1 MTWNKREIQPRAI
14 RPRRLW
20 PWMLLVLLLMH
31 TNIDGVAAAPTP
43 SDIEE
48 QNLRARQQ
56 AAERRQREQQEDVFL
71 QKGTKQDED
80 TSLPEETP
88 SFVITRLQLEGDSV
102 ERFSWVQDRLNIY
115 TGRKIGLQGINL
127 IVKRLTNALINRG
140 YITTRIVIP
149 EQDLSSGTLKLVLVP
164 GRIGT
169 IRLAE
174 KSARAQW
181 QNAFPTRPG
190 DILNLRHLEQGLE
203 QMKRV
208 PSRDVDMQLVPG
220 KHLGESDIV
229 ITVKQY
235 RPSRLTFSADDSG
248 TDATGK
254 IRLAETFSVDNLFGL
269 NDLFSITKNNDGEE
283 GGSRYG
289 TRGDSIYYSIPY
301 KDTTFSFS
309 SSRYK
314 YHQTIATAT
323 QPFVLSGENDS
334 TEFHLS
340 KLIHRNQNSKT
351 NLEGAVIRGRIRS
364 YLEDTEIVA
373 QRKNTTAFKL
383 GLSYRRYFGP
393 ATLDVE
399 IAHKQGVPW
408 FGAQSDVS
416 TPESGTTRY
425 GMWLM
430 DTTLTTPVSFG
441 KVKASY
447 RLTFHGQYTD
457 DTLYQTDMLSIGNR
471 YTVRGFDGEET
482 LSGEKG
488 WYLQNE
494 IALPL
499 GRPGMQAYLGLDY
512 GIVYGPYTRNLLGR
526 ILAGSVVGLRGGAK
540 NVNYDFFVGWPLR
553 KPSGFETGSPTYG
566 FLLTYQI

>member
-1 MTWNKREIQPRAI
+1 MTWNKRETRPRAI
-14 RPRRLW
+14 GPRRLW
-20 PWMLLVLLLMH
+20 SWIGLVLLLMH
-31 TNIDGVAAAPTP
+31 TGADGVLAAAPTP

-56 AAERRQREQQEDVFL
+56 ATERQQREQQTDVFL
-71 QKGTKQDED
+71 QKGTKQAED
-80 TSLPEETP
+80 TSLPEESL

-102 ERFSWVQDRLNIY
+102 DRFSWVQDGLNKY
-115 TGRKIGLQGINL
+115 TGRKIGLQGVNL
-127 IVKRLTNALINRG
+127 IVKRLTNALIDRG

-169 IRLAE
+169 IRFAE
-174 KSARAQW
+174 KSVRGHW
-181 QNAFPTRPG
+181 QNAFPTGPG

-229 ITVKQY
+229 ITVKQH
-235 RPSRLTFSADDSG
+235 RPARLTIAADDSG
-248 TDATGK
+248 TEATGK
-254 IRLAETFSVDNLFGL
+254 IRLSETFSLDNLFGL
-269 NDLFSITKNNDGEE
+269 NDLFSITKNSDGEG

-289 TRGDSIYYSIPY
+289 MRGDSIYYSIPY
-301 KDTTFSFS
+301 KDATFSIS
-309 SSRYK
+309 NRHYN

-323 QPFVLSGENDS
+323 QPFVFSGENDS

-351 NLEGAVIRGRIRS
+351 SLECAVIKSHIRS

-373 QRKNTTAFKL
+373 QRKDTTAFEL
-383 GLSYRRYFGP
+383 GLSYRRYCGR
-393 ATLDVE
+393 ATFHLE

-408 FGAQSDVS
+408 FGAQPDVC
-416 TPESGTTRY
+416 PESGTTRY
-425 GMWLM
+425 SMWLV
-430 DTTLTTPVSFG
+430 DTTLTTPVALG
-441 KVKASY
+441 KVKANY
-447 RLTFHGQYTD
+447 RLTFHGQYTG

-494 IALPL
+494 IAIPL
-499 GRPGMQAYLGLDY
+499 GRPGLQAYLGLDY
-512 GIVYGPYTRNLLGR
+512 GIVYGPYTQNLLGR
-526 ILAGSVVGLRGGAK
+526 TLAGSVVGLRGGAK
-540 NVNYDFFVGWPLR
+540 KVNYDLFIGWPLH
-553 KPSGFETGSPTYG
+553 KPSGFKTGSPTYG
-566 FLLTYQI
+566 FMLVVR